1 MKGMNEPMKRIFALI
16 LAMLMLLSAGAFAEE
31 AGNNGDLMI
40 IRETQDGASDDYDG
54 DGKTEAL
61 SFAAKLDEYG
71 DGSFTI
77 GVGDQTLSIDGCM
90 ALSGKVYAL
99 KLAFGSYYPPVGFWG
114 TLFMANEFGPSDDPL
129 TYCFFYTDGK
139 LYNVGAIPSAPDA
152 MSVNM
157 DGLITTQVRAAR
169 IGTWSRPADYKLASG
184 HDWSSDNAIA
194 YYQMTEIPRDVYPM
208 GMIVDLKIDLPLLA
222 SRYDADAS
230 ATLKA
235 GRQVVLAATDD
246 CRWLCVSSLDGETSG
261 WVKLTGATDTFTD
274 GVVVNGQATDVN
286 DVFGNILYAD

>member
-1 MKGMNEPMKRIFALI
+1 MKRIFALI

-31 AGNNGDLMI
+31 AANTGDLMT
-40 IRETQDGASDDYDG
+40 IRETQDGARDDYDG
-54 DGKTEAL
+54 DGNAETL
-61 SFAAKLDEYG
+61 SFSTKLDEYD

-77 GVGDQTLSIDGCM
+77 GVGDQTLTVDGCI

-99 KLAFGSYYPPVGFWG
+99 KLVYGSYYNPVGFWG
-114 TLFMANEFGPSDDPL
+114 TLFMANEYGPSDDPL

-139 LYNVGAIPSAPDA
+139 LYNVGEIPSSPDA

-157 DGLITTQVRAAR
+157 DGLITTQVRAAH

-184 HDWSSDNAIA
+184 HDWSTDNATA
-194 YYQMTEIPRDVYPM
+194 FYQMIEIPRDDYPM

-222 SRYDADAS
+222 SRFDADAS
-230 ATLKA
+230 ATLTA
-235 GRQVVLAATDD
+235 NQQVVLAATDD
-246 CRWLCVSSLDGETSG
+246 CRWLYVSSLDGETAG
-261 WVKLTGATDTFTD
+261 WVKLTGATVAVTD

>member
-1 MKGMNEPMKRIFALI
+1 MKRIFALI

-31 AGNNGDLMI
+31 AANTGDLMT
-40 IRETQDGASDDYDG
+40 IRETQDGARDDYDG
-54 DGKTEAL
+54 DGNAETL
-61 SFAAKLDEYG
+61 SFSTKLDEYD

-77 GVGDQTLSIDGCM
+77 GVGDQTLTVDGCM

-99 KLAFGSYYPPVGFWG
+99 KLAYGSYYNPVGFWG
-114 TLFMANEFGPSDDPL
+114 TLFMANEYGPSDDPL

-139 LYNVGAIPSAPDA
+139 LYNVGEIPSSPDA

-169 IGTWSRPADYKLASG
+169 IGTWSRPADFKLASG
-184 HDWSSDNAIA
+184 VRWNDESSDVF
-194 YYQMTEIPRDVYPM
+194 YQMIEIPRDVYPM

-222 SRYDADAS
+222 SRFDTDAS
-230 ATLKA
+230 VTLTA
-235 GRQVVLAATDD
+235 NQQVVLAATDD
-246 CRWLCVSSLDGETSG
+246 CRWLYVSSLDGETAG
-261 WVKLTGATDTFTD
+261 WVKLTGSTDAFTD
-274 GVVVNGQATDVN
+274 GVIVNGQATDVN

>member
-1 MKGMNEPMKRIFALI
+1 MNETMKRIFALI

-31 AGNNGDLMI
+31 VADTGDLMT

-77 GVGDQTLSIDGCM
+77 GVGDQTLSVDGCV

-99 KLAFGSYYPPVGFWG
+99 KLAFGSYYNPVGLWG

-139 LYNVGAIPSAPDA
+139 LYNVGEIPSSPDA

-157 DGLITTQVRAAR
+157 DGLITTQVRAAH

-184 HDWSSDNAIA
+184 YDWSTDNATA
-194 YYQMTEIPRDVYPM
+194 FYQMTEIPRDVYPM
-208 GMIVDLKIDLPLLA
+208 GMIVDLKADLPLLA

-230 ATLKA
+230 ATLTA
-235 GRQVVLAATDD
+235 NQQVVLAATDD
-246 CRWLCVSSLDGETSG
+246 CRWLYVSSLDGETAG
-261 WVKLTGATDTFTD
+261 WVKLTGATDAFTD
-274 GVVVNGQATDVN
+274 GVIVNGQATDVN
-286 DVFGNILYAD
+286 DIFGNILYAD

>member
-1 MKGMNEPMKRIFALI
+1 MKRIFALI

-99 KLAFGSYYPPVGFWG
+99 KLAFGSYYNPVGFWG

-129 TYCFFYTDGK
+129 TYCFFYTDGNAK
-139 LYNVGAIPSAPDA
+139 
-152 MSVNM
+152 
-157 DGLITTQVRAAR
+157 TQVFDKFELH
-169 IGTWSRPADYKLASG
+169 IPAGQRVGLVGMSG
-184 HDWSSDNAIA
+184 AGKTTVLN
-194 YYQMTEIPRDVYPM
+194 MLG
-208 GMIVDLKIDLPLLA
+208 GMDRCDSGDII
-222 SRYDADAS
+222 
-230 ATLKA
+230 
-235 GRQVVLAATDD
+235 
-246 CRWLCVSSLDGETSG
+246 LDGERVSEYSFLLMGRT
-261 WVKLTGATDTFTD
+261 
-274 GVVVNGQATDVN
+274 
-286 DVFGNILYAD
+286 